1 MLCKPSSR
9 TDSATPRAS
18 HGQIMHSAKYLTV
31 FAGAY
36 LLQLVYGRIQ
46 GVVKLYVHYKDLL
59 ISLSRDFNS
68 FTGQTTD
75 KTSLLRMRAGDH
87 KASLSAYKLQPSADR
102 QGVPNY
108 PQAFQNR
115 VA

>member
-1 MLCKPSSR
+1 MLSIVKKKLLSL
-9 TDSATPRAS
+9 
-18 HGQIMHSAKYLTV
+18 YLTEV
-31 FAGAY
+31 KGAY
-36 LLQLVYGRIQ
+36 LRCRFGPFFFFSIF
-46 GVVKLYVHYKDLL
+46 VVKLYVHYKDLL

>member
-1 MLCKPSSR
+1 
-9 TDSATPRAS
+9 
-18 HGQIMHSAKYLTV
+18 MHSAKYLTV

-68 FTGQTTD
+68 FTGQTD
-75 KTSLLRMRAGDH
+75 KTSFLRMRAGII
-87 KASLSAYKLQPSADR
+87 KLI
-102 QGVPNY
+102 G
-108 PQAFQNR
+108 R
-115 VA
+115 VFRITLRRSILPAIGWRKIVTSGMYDIVGRA